1 MANIAVW
8 MEVEAHRF
16 DPIATKLI
24 HELLFTSYFD
34 KETDNAIVEENE
46 AKLAKVLDVYEARLA
61 MSKYLAGECFTLAD
75 LDHMPALQ
83 YIMRTKV
90 KQLIDECPHE
100 TDNAIVEENEAKF
113 AKILDVYEAHL
124 ATSKYLAGDC
134 FTLADLHHMPA
145 LNCMMRTK
153 VKQLLDERPHISAW
167 CKDILA
173 RPAWQKVWALH
184 K

>member
-90 KQLIDECPHE
+90 KQLIDECPH
-100 TDNAIVEENEAKF
+100 V
-113 AKILDVYEAHL
+113 
-124 ATSKYLAGDC
+124 
-134 FTLADLHHMPA
+134 
-145 LNCMMRTK
+145 
-153 VKQLLDERPHISAW
+153 SAW

-173 RPAWQKVWALH
+173 RPAWEKVWALQDLFQQGNRQRDC
-184 K
+184 

>member
-8 MEVEAHRF
+8 LEVEAHRF

-46 AKLAKVLDVYEARLA
+46 AKLAKVLDVYEAWLA

-83 YIMRTKV
+83 YIMRIKV
-90 KQLIDECPHE
+90 KQLIDE
-100 TDNAIVEENEAKF
+100 
-113 AKILDVYEAHL
+113 
-124 ATSKYLAGDC
+124 
-134 FTLADLHHMPA
+134 
-145 LNCMMRTK
+145 
-153 VKQLLDERPHISAW
+153 RPHVSAW

-173 RPAWQKVWALH
+173 RPAWEKVWALQE
-184 K
+184 KRLN